1 MNAAH
6 TFQIALSGLSSNKMR
21 STLTVLGVV
30 IGVAAVIALMSI
42 GRGTQAAIT
51 SRINALGTNLLFV
64 TPGATSSGGVRTT
77 AGTASTLT
85 LEDAQALFQAPDVAD
100 VAPQVQATAQVVA
113 GRQNTRT
120 QVLGVTPEFE
130 TVRNYPLD
138 TGSFITPT
146 HVNNHAKVVV
156 LGSTVAQTLFGLTDP
171 IGQNVK
177 INSLQYTVIGVL
189 QSKGGSALGSQDD
202 QILAPITT
210 VQDRLAAQRTTTGA
224 HSVQTINVQVTSA
237 KVTDAAIQEITQILE
252 TRHKIQ
258 AGAAD
263 DFTITSQQDTI
274 DALNQATGVFVIFL
288 GAIAGISLLVG
299 GIGIMNIM
307 LVSVTERTRE
317 IGIRKSIGA
326 KRSDILLQ
334 FLMESALLS
343 LTGGGI
349 GILIGWVISRIISR
363 INFSGQTIT
372 ALVAPDILV
381 LAVSVS
387 AAIGIVFGLYPA
399 YRAAR
404 LNPID
409 ALRRE

>member
-6 TFQIALSGLSSNKMR
+6 TFQIALSGLASNKMR
-21 STLTVLGVV
+21 SSLTVLGIV

-51 SRINALGTNLLFV
+51 SRIESMGTNLVFV
-64 TPGATSSGGVRTT
+64 TPGATTQGGVGQGT
-77 AGTASTLT
+77 GTAATLT
-85 LEDAQALFQAPDVAD
+85 LEDAKALLQSPDVVA

-113 GRQNTRT
+113 GRLNTRT
-120 QVLGVTPEFE
+120 QVLGVTPDYES
-130 TVRNYPLD
+130 VRNYIIN
-138 TGSFITPT
+138 TGSFITAAQVT
-146 HVNNHAKVVV
+146 DQARVVV
-156 LGSTVAQTLFGLTDP
+156 LGSTVAQTLFGLSDP
-171 IGQNVK
+171 IGQTVK
-177 INSLQYTVIGVL
+177 INTVQYTIIGVL
-189 QSKGGSALGSQDD
+189 QSKGGTALGSQDN

-210 VQDRLAAQRTTTGA
+210 VQARLAAQRTTTGA
-224 HSVQTINVQVTSA
+224 HAVQTINVQVTNSKA
-237 KVTDAAIQEITQILE
+237 TDAAIQEITQILE
-252 TRHKIQ
+252 VRHKIT
-258 AGAAD
+258 ATD

-274 DALNQATGVFVIFL
+274 AALNQSTQVFVIFL

-326 KRSDILLQ
+326 KRGDILLQ

-349 GILIGWVISRIISR
+349 GMLLGWGIAQLISKV
-363 INFSGQTIT
+363 NFSGQTIT
-372 ALVAPDILV
+372 ALVSPDILI

-387 AAIGIVFGLYPA
+387 AAIGIVFGIYPA
-399 YRAAR
+399 YRAAG